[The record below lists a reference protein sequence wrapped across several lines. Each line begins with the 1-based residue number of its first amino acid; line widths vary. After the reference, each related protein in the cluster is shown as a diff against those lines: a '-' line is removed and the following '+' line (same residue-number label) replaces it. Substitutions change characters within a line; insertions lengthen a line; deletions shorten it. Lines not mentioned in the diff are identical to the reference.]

1 MKKLLSIMSF
11 LCLFF
16 ALHTN
21 TTMAEEKKDTVR
33 VHAVIEDKKY
43 VTPDIFMVKIEVY
56 LKANKESSIINAL
69 GEVDKAIR
77 DLGLEYK
84 GGQYSV
90 SENCWWYQD
99 KKICDGFNGNITYVF
114 ELKDF
119 AQQNL
124 IFNKLDN
131 ISKKYKDLHFNIYEP
146 VWNISDKMK
155 EKVEDGLKLTIID
168 KAQNFAKEISKKLG
182 KTCSIESINYTVN
195 RYEPLYFGDIA
206 ILKSN
211 FTTESSIKAPK
222 PKKED
227 TTISVN
233 ASVDFNCN

>member
-1 MKKLLSIMSF
+1 
-11 LCLFF
+11 
-16 ALHTN
+16 
-21 TTMAEEKKDTVR
+21 
-33 VHAVIEDKKY
+33 
-43 VTPDIFMVKIEVY
+43 
-56 LKANKESSIINAL
+56 
-69 GEVDKAIR
+69 
-77 DLGLEYK
+77 
-84 GGQYSV
+84 
-90 SENCWWYQD
+90 
-99 KKICDGFNGNITYVF
+99 
-114 ELKDF
+114 
-119 AQQNL
+119 
-124 IFNKLDN
+124 
-131 ISKKYKDLHFNIYEP
+131 
-146 VWNISDKMK
+146 MK

>member
-1 MKKLLSIMSF
+1 
-11 LCLFF
+11 
-16 ALHTN
+16 
-21 TTMAEEKKDTVR
+21 
-33 VHAVIEDKKY
+33 
-43 VTPDIFMVKIEVY
+43 
-56 LKANKESSIINAL
+56 
-69 GEVDKAIR
+69 
-77 DLGLEYK
+77 
-84 GGQYSV
+84 V

-119 AQQNL
+119 VQQNL

-131 ISKKYKDLHFNIYEP
+131 LSKKYKDLHFNIYEP

-168 KAQNFAKEISKKLG
+168 KSQNFAKEISKKLG

-211 FTTESSIKAPK
+211 FTAESSIKAPN